1 MERQRDGGK
10 YGENEIQRHNG
21 INGQREAERPRDL
34 DKLRR
39 KRQRESKRKT
49 DSPID

>member
-1 MERQRDGGK
+1 LTDRDTND
-10 YGENEIQRHNG
+10 EM
-21 INGQREAERPRDL
+21 NGQREAERPRDL

-39 KRQRESKRKT
+39 KRQKESKRKT